1 MGQSVFASFVLL
13 IKITI
18 WHGSRWHGSRW
29 HGSQCAV
36 CGHGLKTPKRVNRFS
51 LTRQKNQVL
60 TSKAEVEGW
69 SESFLMMF

>member
-1 MGQSVFASFVLL
+1 MGQSVFASFVPL

-18 WHGSRWHGSRW
+18 WHGSRW